1 MKDTFERFAPPE
13 RGRFGD
19 NEQRHDGRQR
29 VAGACDLVDVEMRH
43 FIDMD
48 RAKAIFASKDGDRE
62 HGVWLP
68 RSQVE
73 IHPKGERV
81 RIGTRHGIVIHQP
94 VAVTMPQ
101 WLAREKGLI

>member
-1 MKDTFERFAPPE
+1 MKDAFDQFQPRE

-19 NEQRHDGRQR
+19 NEQQR
-29 VAGACDLVDVEMRH
+29 VAGASNLVDVEMRH

-68 RSQVE
+68 RSQIE

-81 RIGTRHGIVIHQP
+81 RIGTRHGIVIYQP
-94 VAVTMPQ
+94 VEVTLPE
-101 WLAREKGLI
+101 WLAKAKRLI